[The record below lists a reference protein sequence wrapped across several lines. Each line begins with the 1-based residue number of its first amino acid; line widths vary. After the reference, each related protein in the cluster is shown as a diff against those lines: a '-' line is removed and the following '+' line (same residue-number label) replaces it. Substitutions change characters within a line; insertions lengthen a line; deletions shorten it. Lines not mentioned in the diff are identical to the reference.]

1 MAIAALIALVVG
13 VGLFEEVDWHALRQS
28 LEAMDRGPL
37 LALVAV
43 LPVFGFSIALVYL
56 VVGAV
61 FGGWVGLAV
70 VAGAT
75 AVHLLGSH
83 WIARSFLRAPV
94 QRFLHRRKHRLPEL
108 PEGEEWAVVLMTALV
123 PGLPYFVRNYLLA
136 LSGIPLRTYFWICW
150 PVYVA
155 RSALVIF
162 LGDFSGDISLRRMA
176 LLGSVLAVKVA
187 ICAYLIHR
195 LRARSKARTGASAE
209 ALQLARNR
217 RPEGASRSVTRA
229 EIAGQKTE

>member
-1 MAIAALIALVVG
+1 MVIAVVVVLVVV
-13 VGLFEEVDWHALRQS
+13 VGLSGEVDWHSLRQS

-43 LPVFGFSIALVYL
+43 LPIFGFSIAVVYL

-61 FGGWVGLAV
+61 FGGWLGLAV
-70 VAGAT
+70 VGLTT

-83 WIARSFLRAPV
+83 WIARSFLRAPLLRYL
-94 QRFLHRRKHRLPEL
+94 QRRKYQLPEL
-108 PEGEEWAVVLMTALV
+108 PEGEAWTVVLMTALV

-150 PVYVA
+150 PVYVV
-155 RSALVIF
+155 RSCLVIF
-162 LGDFSGDISLRRMA
+162 LGEFSGDISARRVA
-176 LLGSVLAVKVA
+176 LLLAVLGVKVA

-195 LRARSKARTGASAE
+195 LRARHKARHGSA
-209 ALQLARNR
+209 AGL
-217 RPEGASRSVTRA
+217 RPTAKKKA
-229 EIAGQKTE
+229 A